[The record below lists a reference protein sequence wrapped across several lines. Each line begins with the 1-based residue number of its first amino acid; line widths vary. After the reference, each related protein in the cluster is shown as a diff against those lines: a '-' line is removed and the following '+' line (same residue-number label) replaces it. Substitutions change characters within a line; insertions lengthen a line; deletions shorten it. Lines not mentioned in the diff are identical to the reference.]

1 MLELKSIEWQNFLS
15 YGDYP
20 TKIDLDDLG
29 QCLIIGEVIEDE
41 AISNTASLSSIRKS
55 NGAGKSTIPNAIQWA
70 LFGRTMH
77 SRSPG
82 DNVVN
87 YFTGKDCWAKLIFKN
102 GDMILRTRKTDGVN
116 ELLYMK
122 DGDETKLT
130 ANTVSTTAIQQQ
142 RLNKAFNLDW
152 EIFCGS
158 VFFNQY
164 GKPWMEMA
172 DATRKKAI
180 ERVLHVD
187 RLTYYAQ
194 AAKAK
199 CDGLDAAVEKMA
211 LQASNYQNNIQ
222 LYQKEIERCNTAMQ
236 QFEQNKQSRIEDAIE
251 SAESLKLEQ
260 SKIEVPDIEALKKKW
275 AIIAKI
281 EAKISELRTEL
292 SDANLAISR
301 TNGTIRSL
309 EDTINLWSKKA
320 GKMCV
325 SCEQEVNSSHIS
337 SKIEPIRK
345 ELDDAKAE
353 LTNLLSKRDKVK
365 QLIDTTTL
373 ALESKK
379 PTISVA
385 EATRVYNR
393 KEGLTKEIKKYLD
406 QAERIKAEDN
416 PHQDSIEQYE
426 KKIKQSQELLI
437 ELNNNKLKSEYLNKH
452 YHYIHKAYN
461 DRSKIKGY
469 IFREHLP
476 YINSRLQYYLEIFDL
491 DIKIEL
497 TDSLGISSNMW
508 GYEYESGGERKRT
521 DVAFMLAMFDF
532 HEQIYG
538 RQCNVLVMDEVDGR
552 LDDDGIEAL
561 INIIKTDLADRV
573 ESILMIS
580 HRNMMFDTFSREL
593 RVTRHGRFSK
603 LQSN

>member
-29 QCLIIGEVIEDE
+29 QCLIIGEVIDDE
-41 AISNTASLSSIRKS
+41 AVSSTASLSSIRKS

-77 SRSPG
+77 SRAPG

-102 GDMILRTRKTDGVN
+102 GDMILRTRKTNGVN

-122 DGDETKLT
+122 DGDETRLS
-130 ANTVSTTAIQQQ
+130 ADTVSTSAIQQQ

-187 RLTYYAQ
+187 RLTYYSQ
-194 AAKAK
+194 AAKSK
-199 CDGLDAAVEKMA
+199 CDSLDSAVEKIN
-211 LQASNYQNNIQ
+211 LQASSIQNNIQ
-222 LYQKEIERCNTAMQ
+222 LYNREKERCKVAMDE
-236 QFEQNKQSRIEDAIE
+236 FETNKQERITEALEYAEQVRKDAD
-251 SAESLKLEQ
+251 S
-260 SKIEVPDIEALKKKW
+260 IEVPDIEALKKRW
-275 AIIAKI
+275 ELVSKI
-281 EAKISELRTEL
+281 KSKISELQDNL
-292 SDANLAISR
+292 SDLSSEIGRLS
-301 TNGTIRSL
+301 GDIRSL
-309 EDTINLWSKKA
+309 NERCDSWKKKS
-320 GKMCV
+320 GKTCV
-325 SCEQEVNSSHIS
+325 MCEQAVDHEHTA
-337 SKIEPIRK
+337 SKIEPLKI
-345 ELDDAKAE
+345 ELENKKQE
-353 LTNLLSKRDKVK
+353 YETLCQKRDKLKATIETTKSTLDSK
-365 QLIDTTTL
+365 QPAMTT
-373 ALESKK
+373 
-379 PTISVA
+379 A
-385 EATRVYNR
+385 EAERVKANKAKLINEANR
-393 KEGLTKEIKKYLD
+393 YLQ
-406 QAERIKAEDN
+406 QADKIRLEQN
-416 PHQDSIEQYE
+416 PHELAIVRYDSKIAESE
-426 KKIKQSQELLI
+426 KLLN
-437 ELNNNKLKSEYLNKH
+437 EVSTSRTKSEYLNKH
-452 YHYIHKAYN
+452 LHYIHKAYN

-561 INIIKTDLADRV
+561 INIIKTDLSHRV

-580 HRNMMFDTFSREL
+580 HRNMMFDTFSKEL

-603 LQSN
+603 LEVN

>member
-29 QCLIIGEVIEDE
+29 QCLIIGEVIDDE
-41 AISNTASLSSIRKS
+41 AVSSSASLSSIRKS

-77 SRSPG
+77 SRAPG

-87 YFTGKDCWAKLIFKN
+87 YFTGKDCYAKLIFKN
-102 GDMILRTRKTDGVN
+102 GDMILRTRKTDGIN

-122 DGDETKLT
+122 DGDETRLT
-130 ANTVSTTAIQQQ
+130 ADTVSTTAAQQTK
-142 RLNKAFNLDW
+142 LNKAFNLDW

-187 RLTYYAQ
+187 RLTYYSQ
-194 AAKAK
+194 AAKSR
-199 CDGLDAAVEKMA
+199 CDSLDNAVEKINN
-211 LQASNYQNNIQ
+211 QVNNIRSNIE
-222 LYQKEIERCNTAMQ
+222 LYKREKERCKVSKD
-236 QFEQNKQSRIEDAIE
+236 QFEQNKKTRIQESLNYAQELKTELNGIED
-251 SAESLKLEQ
+251 
-260 SKIEVPDIEALKKKW
+260 PDTDALAKKW
-275 AIIAKI
+275 DIIAKI
-281 EAKISELRTEL
+281 KIKISELQDKL
-292 SDANLAISR
+292 SDLNSDISQLNGSIKNLTERIESWKKK
-301 TNGTIRSL
+301 TGKICVVCEQSVDSNHTSSKL
-309 EDTINLWSKKA
+309 EPIIKEQEEKSTKYNDLLKKRDNIKTLIETTKKA
-320 GKMCV
+320 MEDRQPNMTLAEADRIK
-325 SCEQEVNSSHIS
+325 SRKARLIKEIERHIEQANKIKNEENPHESSMDQYDNKIAAAEEQLKTVED
-337 SKIEPIRK
+337 SKI
-345 ELDDAKAE
+345 
-353 LTNLLSKRDKVK
+353 
-365 QLIDTTTL
+365 
-373 ALESKK
+373 
-379 PTISVA
+379 
-385 EATRVYNR
+385 
-393 KEGLTKEIKKYLD
+393 
-406 QAERIKAEDN
+406 
-416 PHQDSIEQYE
+416 
-426 KKIKQSQELLI
+426 
-437 ELNNNKLKSEYLNKH
+437 KSEYLNKH
-452 YHYIHKAYN
+452 LHYIHKAYN

-476 YINSRLQYYLEIFDL
+476 FINSRLAYYLEVFDL

-561 INIIKTDLADRV
+561 INIIKTDLSHRV

-580 HRNMMFDTFSREL
+580 HRNMMFDTFSKEL

-603 LQSN
+603 LEVN

>member
-15 YGDYP
+15 YGDYS

-29 QCLIIGEVIEDE
+29 QCLIIGEVIDDE
-41 AISNTASLSSIRKS
+41 AVSSTASLSSIRKS

-77 SRSPG
+77 SRAPG

-87 YFTGKDCWAKLIFKN
+87 YFTGRDCWAKLIFKN
-102 GDMILRTRKTDGVN
+102 GDMILRTRKTNGVN
-116 ELLYMK
+116 ELIYMK
-122 DGDETKLT
+122 DGDETRLS
-130 ANTVSTTAIQQQ
+130 ADTVSTSAIQQQ
-142 RLNKAFNLDW
+142 RLNKVFNLDW

-187 RLTYYAQ
+187 RLTYYSQ
-194 AAKAK
+194 AAKSR
-199 CDGLDAAVEKMA
+199 CDSLDRAVEKID
-211 LQASNYQNNIQ
+211 LQVSSIQNNIQ
-222 LYQKEIERCNTAMQ
+222 LYKREKERCIIAKD
-236 QFEQNKQSRIEDAIE
+236 QFETNKRDRIEEVLGYAEQIRKDADAIE
-251 SAESLKLEQ
+251 
-260 SKIEVPDIEALKKKW
+260 IPDIEAIRKRWELVNKIK
-275 AIIAKI
+275 AKI
-281 EAKISELRTEL
+281 VELQDDLSNISTDIGRL
-292 SDANLAISR
+292 SGD
-301 TNGTIRSL
+301 IRSL
-309 EDTINLWSKKA
+309 NDRCESWKKKS
-320 GKMCV
+320 GKTCV
-325 SCEQEVNSSHIS
+325 MCEQSVDHEHTA
-337 SKIEPIRK
+337 SKIEPITT
-345 ELDDAKAE
+345 ELAGKRLEYDS
-353 LTNLLSKRDKVK
+353 LCRKRDKLK
-365 QLIDTTTL
+365 STIETTKST
-373 ALESKK
+373 LESKQ
-379 PTISVA
+379 PSMTVA
-385 EATRVYNR
+385 E
-393 KEGLTKEIKKYLD
+393 
-406 QAERIKAEDN
+406 AERIKANKSNLLKEADRHLQQVEKIRLEQN
-416 PHQDSIEQYE
+416 PHEDAINQYDS
-426 KKIKQSQELLI
+426 KIADSEHK
-437 ELNNNKLKSEYLNKH
+437 LNEVNVNRTRSEYLNKH
-452 YHYIHKAYN
+452 LHYIHKAYN

-497 TDSLGISSNMW
+497 TDSLGISSSMW

-561 INIIKTDLADRV
+561 INIIKTDLSHRV
-573 ESILMIS
+573 ESILLIS
-580 HRNMMFDTFSREL
+580 HRNMMFDTFSKEL

-603 LQSN
+603 LEIS